1 MGSLLS
7 IAWNNKMLKFYEHIT
22 LLLPVK
28 ISKVLFVLYMSYFIV
43 DWWDGENCLVWT
55 CVLFV
60 LSVKETQQLI
70 LMLGGEHTV
79 ISQAADLI
87 DDPIVMYK
95 TTHHIK
101 GRY

>member
-1 MGSLLS
+1 MLTGEIVR
-7 IAWNNKMLKFYEHIT
+7 IASYEP
-22 LLLPVK
+22 LMPL
-28 ISKVLFVLYMSYFIV
+28 
-43 DWWDGENCLVWT
+43 
-55 CVLFV
+55 VLFV

-101 GRY
+101 GKNYDTS

>member
-1 MGSLLS
+1 MLTGEIVR
-7 IAWNNKMLKFYEHIT
+7 IASYE
-22 LLLPVK
+22 L
-28 ISKVLFVLYMSYFIV
+28 
-43 DWWDGENCLVWT
+43 
-55 CVLFV
+55 VLFV

-101 GRY
+101 GKNYDTS